1 MKLVFHPLIKRLI
14 CVLKTLLHSTLECI
28 HVMQVSK
35 FSVSQTDLKEILN
48 KQLSVVRTMVEIDG
62 NMEMQQ

>member
-1 MKLVFHPLIKRLI
+1 
-14 CVLKTLLHSTLECI
+14 
-28 HVMQVSK
+28 MQVSK